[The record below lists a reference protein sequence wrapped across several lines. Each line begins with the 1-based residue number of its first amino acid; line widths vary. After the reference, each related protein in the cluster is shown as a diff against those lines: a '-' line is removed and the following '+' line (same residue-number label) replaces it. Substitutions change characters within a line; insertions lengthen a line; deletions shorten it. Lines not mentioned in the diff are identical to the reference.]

1 MAYVVF
7 LLGLMLGGCGGY
19 VLYLGFDDLTTE
31 RGLALTM
38 SGTVAFSVGVAVL
51 AIGFGILKL
60 GSIGRKLDHLMR
72 MASGAVGSAAM
83 IPAPMAGEPFIAAE
97 DATPMDDRRRV
108 EGLPKSGART
118 ASADDT
124 MLGAVEDAIFAAA
137 GTRSNERPVLSPVAT
152 PVSQA
157 VEHPEPVTAEPS
169 PRGRFSFGRGA
180 PAVVAGAAGLYLAAD
195 HAAKAAEADGKGD
208 EDRVPPA
215 SGDGEADEAAAH
227 ETATHETA
235 THETAT
241 HETAIEPDGTAGPIG
256 DDAPQSPPQSRLSDT
271 HAEID
276 RLIEEL
282 AAENAG
288 TLGVRPSLAIES
300 APIEVSAEDILPPE
314 PDIYRMSAFEEAMMT
329 ELTVDARDEDAHAPE
344 RADET
349 SAGAAQ
355 APSSPPDRAAVDL
368 VHLEP
373 VKDETPVLG
382 EPTTA
387 LDEDWID
394 PSTRHDTGSPA
405 PPAPTN
411 HEIAHLEP
419 VAADY
424 ESSALREGTHQAID
438 HAATDHQAN
447 ADEAGEVIG
456 SYESAGVTYTLHADG
471 SVIAEAGAT
480 RETYPSLEALRGAF
494 ERGESAFSV

>member
-72 MASGAVGSAAM
+72 VASGAVGSAAM
-83 IPAPMAGEPFIAAE
+83 IPAPLAGEPFIAAE
-97 DATPMDDRRRV
+97 DATPMDDHRRA
-108 EGLPKSGART
+108 EELPKSGART

-124 MLGAVEDAIFAAA
+124 MLGAVEDAIFAAG
-137 GTRSNERPVLSPVAT
+137 GTRSNERPGLSPVAT

-169 PRGRFSFGRGA
+169 PRGRFSFGRAA

-235 THETAT
+235 THETA
-241 HETAIEPDGTAGPIG
+241 IEPDGTAGPIG
-256 DDAPQSPPQSRLSDT
+256 DDAPQSTPQSRLSDT

-288 TLGVRPSLAIES
+288 TLGVRQSLAIES

-355 APSSPPDRAAVDL
+355 APSSLPDRAAVDL

-405 PPAPTN
+405 PPAPTD
-411 HEIAHLEP
+411 HETAHLEP

-424 ESSALREGTHQAID
+424 ESSALREGTHQAIE
-438 HAATDHQAN
+438 HAAIDHQAN

>member
-1 MAYVVF
+1 M
-7 LLGLMLGGCGGY
+7 
-19 VLYLGFDDLTTE
+19 
-31 RGLALTM
+31 
-38 SGTVAFSVGVAVL
+38 
-51 AIGFGILKL
+51 
-60 GSIGRKLDHLMR
+60 
-72 MASGAVGSAAM
+72 
-83 IPAPMAGEPFIAAE
+83 
-97 DATPMDDRRRV
+97 
-108 EGLPKSGART
+108 
-118 ASADDT
+118 
-124 MLGAVEDAIFAAA
+124 
-137 GTRSNERPVLSPVAT
+137 
-152 PVSQA
+152 
-157 VEHPEPVTAEPS
+157 TAEPS
-169 PRGRFSFGRGA
+169 PRGRFSFGRAA
-180 PAVVAGAAGLYLAAD
+180 PAVVAGAAGLYVAAD
-195 HAAKAAEADGKGD
+195 HAAKADEAEAGGKGD

-235 THETAT
+235 THETA
-241 HETAIEPDGTAGPIG
+241 IEPDGTAGPMG
-256 DDAPQSPPQSRLSDT
+256 DDAPQSTPQSRLSDT

-288 TLGVRPSLAIES
+288 TSSVRQSLAIES

-314 PDIYRMSAFEEAMMT
+314 PDIYRMSAFEEVMMT
-329 ELTVDARDEDAHAPE
+329 ELTVDAKDEDAHAPE

-355 APSSPPDRAAVDL
+355 APSSPPDRAPVDL

-373 VKDETPVLG
+373 IKDETPVLG

-405 PPAPTN
+405 PPAPMD
-411 HEIAHLEP
+411 HETAHLEP

-424 ESSALREGTHQAID
+424 ESSALREGTHQAIE
-438 HAATDHQAN
+438 HAAIDHQAN